1 MNKFI
6 DMAKLDVPTDIQTDV
21 VIVGAGAAG
30 ITLARSLAR
39 ARFNVALLESGG
51 LELESA
57 TQSLF
62 QGEVRGIKYYDLAA
76 CRLRYFGGTT
86 NHWAGFCRPYT
97 HDAFAGRPDLGVPAW
112 PINEHDL
119 NPYITRAA
127 SDLGLDVK
135 GFDLQEQARRLGVDP
150 NELPDAHTRE
160 LVSQVYQLTHHVRQG
175 KYWKDTLLAQQNL
188 KIYLHANVTHI
199 NLSSDGLRVQ
209 SLTVRA
215 VDKPEFKLRARVYV
229 LATHGIESARLLLD
243 SNDVHKNGIGNQFDH
258 VGRYFMEHP
267 KMTSGRLIPSKQ
279 FLSIYNGGNAHQV
292 MRNINIGLSK
302 EVMLREGVLDYYCRF
317 LPVPAHQKAQ
327 DAAQQL
333 RDSFWKPADAKAL
346 RALGKLVGD
355 IPGTFDYLAARW
367 NSRLDEASDSVEL
380 ELDHRIEQAP
390 NPDSRVTLSEE
401 KDALGCR
408 KAILNWHF
416 NDLDYKT
423 YAIGQRILVSELTR
437 LGWGRFVAPPL
448 APEGIR
454 SLVLGNRHHIGTVR
468 MSAKPQDGVVNT
480 DLRVHGVEN
489 LFVTG
494 SAIFT
499 NGGHAVPTMIIM
511 AFAMRLA
518 EHLTALKGAS
528 A

>member
-1 MNKFI
+1 MSAFI
-6 DMAKLDVPTDIQTDV
+6 DTAKRDTQADVQTDV

-39 ARFNVALLESGG
+39 ARFNVVLLESGG
-51 LELESA
+51 LELEAA

-112 PINEHDL
+112 PINENDL
-119 NPYITRAA
+119 NPYIAKAA
-127 SDLGLDVK
+127 ADLGLDMK
-135 GFDLQEQARRLGVDP
+135 GFELQEQARRLGVNPDD
-150 NELPDAHTRE
+150 LPDAHTRE

-175 KYWKDTLLAQQNL
+175 KYWKDALLAQKNL
-188 KIYLHANVTHI
+188 QIYLHANVTRI
-199 NLSSDGLRVQ
+199 NLAADGKRVE
-209 SLTVRA
+209 SLSVRA
-215 VDKPEFKLRARVYV
+215 VGQPAFKLRARIYV

-243 SNDVHKNGIGNQFDH
+243 SNDVHKQGIGNQFDH

-267 KMTSGRLIPSKQ
+267 KMTSGRLVPSKR
-279 FLSIYNGGNAHQV
+279 FLSMYNGGNAHQV

-317 LPVPAHQKAQ
+317 LPVPAHQKTQ

-333 RDSFWKPADAKAL
+333 RDAFWKPADARAL
-346 RALGKLVGD
+346 RALNKLVGD
-355 IPGTFDYLAARW
+355 LPATFDYLFARW
-367 NSRLDEASDSVEL
+367 QSRLDEASDSIEL
-380 ELDHRIEQAP
+380 ELDQRIEQAP
-390 NPDSRVTLSEE
+390 NPLSRITLSNER
-401 KDALGCR
+401 DALGCR

-416 NDLDYKT
+416 NELDYKT
-423 YAIGQRILVSELTR
+423 YATGQRILVSELTR
-437 LGWGRFVAPPL
+437 LGWGRFIAPPL
-448 APEGIR
+448 SPKGID
-454 SLVLGNRHHIGTVR
+454 SLVLGNRHHIGTAR

-480 DLRVHGVEN
+480 DLRVHSVEN

-518 EHLTALKGAS
+518 EHLQKEWRT
-528 A
+528 